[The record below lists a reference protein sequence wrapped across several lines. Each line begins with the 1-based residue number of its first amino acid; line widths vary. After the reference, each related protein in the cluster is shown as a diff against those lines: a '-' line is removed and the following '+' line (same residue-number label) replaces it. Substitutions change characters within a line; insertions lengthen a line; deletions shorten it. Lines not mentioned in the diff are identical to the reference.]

1 MSMKTFYAQ
10 ASEKKAVSALLILVS
25 LMLLYAPAV
34 DNSFQYDDRHSIVEN
49 PHLRALENWPAFF
62 VDPTLFSRDADK
74 AMYRPL
80 VLLSLASNYAW
91 SGYEPHSYHWFNLGI
106 HALSSLLVWGILLRL
121 GRPAWVALMG
131 GLFFAL
137 HPLCAEPVN
146 YISSRSELMAGLGCL
161 GALWFYM
168 GSVQAANRRLY
179 VLSLACFALGLLSK
193 SIAIMAL
200 LWPAVWDWQRSRAFR
215 WGAYA
220 PFACIAFLYLW
231 GVRQF
236 IERAVLSEPVRTM
249 GEQVA
254 TQLKGLVYYAYLLW
268 APFSLS
274 VDHAFYTSTLGDPLV
289 LLVALVLTS
298 ALAILL
304 LGRGELLGLAV
315 GIGALLPTLI
325 VPLNVLVNEHRLYLP
340 VAGFVFAVTSM
351 RGLGRIR
358 GTGWGA
364 TLLLLGLAGLV
375 VQRNEAWRNE
385 VSLWSDA
392 HEKNPI
398 AVRPLLYMGNAER
411 ARGNIDQALR
421 AYAKALEIEP
431 DNAVVRAGMG
441 NALMDLGRVDLAITA
456 FRKALEDQPLMTDLN
471 YSLGRA
477 LQAGGQLAEA
487 RNSYAQ
493 LLVESPHWAV
503 ALNNIGTTFE
513 QGGQPDSAMY
523 YYEKAARGNAPDGVR
538 NLDRL
543 VVRSVERAEK
553 ALRAGDYA
561 QVEHSARRALRG
573 SPRHRYGRFF
583 LSVSLL
589 SQGRL
594 KESIRENERLL
605 SDHPDF
611 AEGWL
616 QLANAYETAGD
627 PDRALTAYN
636 RLVEGT
642 RDPALRNLAKERR
655 ARLLGEGGGS

>member
-1 MSMKTFYAQ
+1 
-10 ASEKKAVSALLILVS
+10 
-25 LMLLYAPAV
+25 
-34 DNSFQYDDRHSIVEN
+34 
-49 PHLRALENWPAFF
+49 
-62 VDPTLFSRDADK
+62 
-74 AMYRPL
+74 
-80 VLLSLASNYAW
+80 
-91 SGYEPHSYHWFNLGI
+91 
-106 HALSSLLVWGILLRL
+106 
-121 GRPAWVALMG
+121 
-131 GLFFAL
+131 
-137 HPLCAEPVN
+137 
-146 YISSRSELMAGLGCL
+146 
-161 GALWFYM
+161 
-168 GSVQAANRRLY
+168 
-179 VLSLACFALGLLSK
+179 
-193 SIAIMAL
+193 
-200 LWPAVWDWQRSRAFR
+200 
-215 WGAYA
+215 
-220 PFACIAFLYLW
+220 
-231 GVRQF
+231 
-236 IERAVLSEPVRTM
+236 M
-249 GEQVA
+249 GEQIA

-289 LLVALVLTS
+289 LLVALALTS

-304 LGRGELLGLAV
+304 LGRGELLGIAV

-340 VAGFVFAVTSM
+340 VAGFVFAVTSI

-358 GTGWGA
+358 GTGWGV

-392 HEKNPI
+392 HEKNPR
-398 AVRPLLYMGNAER
+398 AVRPLLYMGNAQR
-411 ARGNIDQALR
+411 ARGNIDQAVR

-431 DNAVVRAGMG
+431 ENAVVRAGMG

-487 RNSYAQ
+487 RDSYAR
-493 LLVESPHWAV
+493 LPVESPHRAV

-523 YYEKAARGNAPDGVR
+523 YYERAARGNAPDGVR

-561 QVEHSARRALRG
+561 QVEHSARRALGG

-605 SDHPDF
+605 SEHPDF
-611 AEGWL
+611 DEGWL

-636 RLVEGT
+636 RLVE
-642 RDPALRNLAKERR
+642 RANDPALRSLAKERR